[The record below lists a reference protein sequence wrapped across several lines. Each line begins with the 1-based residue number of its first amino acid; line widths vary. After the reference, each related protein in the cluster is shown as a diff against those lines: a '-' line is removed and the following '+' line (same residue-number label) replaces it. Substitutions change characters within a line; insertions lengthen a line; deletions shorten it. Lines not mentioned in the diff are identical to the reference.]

1 MMYQE
6 QCHVTSAEAAAT
18 IARAALPLASQHQLP
33 ITPTTY
39 AVLYD
44 YVSKNNPPLYEEAS
58 RIIAKNKRLTIAVV
72 NDLYRRFVAKKDEQE
87 LLELRNELLVILATT
102 LSSLKEVG
110 GHNVRY
116 QADLGQTIDRIDDQ
130 SCAVE
135 ELRQI
140 LLSLRTETV
149 RMLDTE
155 KTLSERLE
163 HAHGEIES
171 LRQDCVRA
179 RSESLIDPLTGV
191 LNRRGFEQKLTE
203 LCHAG
208 RTDECNVALL
218 MLDIDHFKR
227 VNDQF
232 GHLIGDE
239 VIKYVASI
247 IKEAV
252 RGADVVA
259 RFGGEEFAVLLPD
272 TSQTGAMQAAHN
284 IRQRISATSL
294 RQKSTGLQ
302 IGVITVSIGVAKY
315 LEGMSQEVF
324 INAADKALYQAKN
337 AGRNVVSCALQ
348 EENCIKCLHA
358 PSPEMACQKTG

>member
-1 MMYQE
+1 MYQE
-6 QCHVTSAEAAAT
+6 HSHATSAEAAAT

-33 ITPTTY
+33 ITPITY

-44 YVSKNNPPLYEEAS
+44 YVSKSNQPLFEEAS
-58 RIIAKNKRLTIAVV
+58 RIIAKNKRLSIAAV

-87 LLELRNELLVILATT
+87 LLELRDELMVILATT
-102 LSSLKEVG
+102 LTSLKEVG
-110 GHNVRY
+110 SHNERY
-116 QADLGQTIDRIDDQ
+116 QVDLGQTIDRLDDQ

-135 ELRQI
+135 DLRQI

-149 RMLDTE
+149 RILDTE

-179 RSESLIDPLTGV
+179 RSESLIDPLTST

-203 LCHAG
+203 LCHAK
-208 RTDECNVALL
+208 RAEECKVALL

-247 IKEAV
+247 IKETV
-252 RGADVVA
+252 RGADVVS

-272 TSQTGAMQAAHN
+272 TSQVGAMQAAHN

-302 IGVITVSIGVAKY
+302 IGVITVSIGVSKFVV
-315 LEGMSQEVF
+315 GMTQEAF

-337 AGRNVVSCALQ
+337 SGRNGVSCALH
-348 EENCIKCLHA
+348 EDSCVECLHA
-358 PSPEMACQKTG
+358 PSSEMACLKAG